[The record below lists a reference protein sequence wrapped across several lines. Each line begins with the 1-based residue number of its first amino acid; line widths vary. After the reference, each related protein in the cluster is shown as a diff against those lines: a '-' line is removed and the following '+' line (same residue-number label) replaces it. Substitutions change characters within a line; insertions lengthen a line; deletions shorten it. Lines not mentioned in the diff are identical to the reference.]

1 MAKKR
6 QRRQRAGKVRGRRPP
21 TEAAVKEFIVDGDP
35 DWRAYMPEADELPAA
50 NTGEAQRILE
60 VRAGFMEA
68 LVHDPRVIAL
78 FQGWVDQARQY
89 SARAAGGAV
98 PPELVF
104 DDIVPLVEVELGLR
118 WPWVAIE
125 LLHTFHR
132 MIELQIG
139 DPAGALPPAG
149 AVGVLAPQFKFDFAV
164 EDGESTAE
172 VRARLALLVSEVLA
186 LLRKVEAE
194 ADAGPP
200 HKAPRKNTSYLRTY
214 GRWFY
219 EMHVRRSPGKITSL
233 AAEYHATQGHHGRFE
248 DHDCRKQVREGLRQ
262 AERLLALNSYIFR
275 VARENKTPPRGR

>member
-6 QRRQRAGKVRGRRPP
+6 HRQRAGEVRGRRTP
-21 TEAAVKEFIVDGDP
+21 TEAAVKEFVVDGDP

-50 NTGEAQRILE
+50 STAEAQRILE

-68 LVHDPRVIAL
+68 LVHDPRVVAL
-78 FQGWVDQARQY
+78 FQGWVDQAQQ
-89 SARAAGGAV
+89 SARAAAGAV

-104 DDIVPLVEVELGLR
+104 DDIMPLVEVELGLR

-132 MIELQIG
+132 MIELQIA
-139 DPAGALPPAG
+139 DPARALPPAG

-172 VRARLALLVSEVLA
+172 VRAKLALLVSEVLA

-200 HKAPRKNTSYLRTY
+200 HKAPRKDTGYLRTR

-219 EMHVRRSPGKITSL
+219 EMRVRRPPAKITPL
-233 AAEYHATQGHHGRFE
+233 AAEYHATQGHPGRFV
-248 DHDCRKQVREGLRQ
+248 DHDCRKQIRDGLRE

-275 VARENKTPPRGR
+275 VTRENKTPPRGR